1 MKRPPSER
9 RRTPRIKPFVARCR
23 LRVGSRSH
31 AGYVTDISTGGAQVS
46 WGGEAPAVG
55 SLVVLEVRLDPR
67 FRPSRLPSRVLWT
80 RSTDDGGLTVGLS
93 FAELAE
99 AEQRTLE
106 EVVEEYRRKAAELA
120 KR

>member
-1 MKRPPSER
+1 M
-9 RRTPRIKPFVARCR
+9 
-23 LRVGSRSH
+23 
-31 AGYVTDISTGGAQVS
+31 S
-46 WGGEAPAVG
+46 WSGDAPAVG

-67 FRPSRLPSRVLWT
+67 LGPSRLPSRVLWA

-106 EVVEEYRRKAAELA
+106 EVVEEYRRKAAELT
-120 KR
+120 RR